1 MVDDKFVKKQIS
13 ILRKLLLLIPIVF
26 IFYELKY
33 FENITSVKVVI
44 IIVIF
49 FIPFLTDI
57 IESKNNKLYR
67 LTSLFALQIPSA
79 LIGILSAISIKGVEN
94 DYGTSIFT
102 AVFGFG
108 ITVVIICFQ
117 FGDGGHKILAT
128 KHNKIYFSDFLLTM
142 LINVMFTIYL
152 NYSDNHNGVLIL
164 TVLTGLQIYITLH
177 YYIKVIMEER

>member
-1 MVDDKFVKKQIS
+1 MVNDKFVNKQVS
-13 ILRKLLLLIPIVF
+13 ILRKILLLIPIVF

-33 FENITSVKVVI
+33 FVNMTSVKVVI
-44 IIVIF
+44 ILVICS
-49 FIPFLTDI
+49 IPFLTDI

-67 LTSLFALQIPSA
+67 LTSLITLQLPSV
-79 LIGILSAISIKGVEN
+79 LIGILSAISIKGIEN
-94 DYGTSIFT
+94 DYGTSMFT

-128 KHNKIYFSDFLLTM
+128 KQNKIYFSDFLLTM

-152 NYSDNHNGVLIL
+152 NYTDNHNGVLIL
-164 TVLTGLQIYITLH
+164 TILTALQIYITLH